1 MALAAEPN
9 VAEAFAAETRR
20 LMARRVPL
28 GVWFFVG
35 VVSFAG
41 LVELLYYP
49 ERLAGL
55 VSSFTAEMAICFAA
69 VLVSRQERFRPYI
82 IPLIVAGTLAI
93 AACITAYVIVEG
105 ASADAL
111 ALALIVFL
119 TGIALLYPW
128 GIRGQ
133 IPVLI
138 GTIAAYVVALAAG
151 VRGGLPL
158 PYGVAALLG
167 GGVTSVFGAWFLDLH
182 RRSIF
187 HQQALLERTREAES
201 AMLYEVTRTVTSTLD
216 LQQVLRLVSDGVLQ
230 ALGLDRLWLFWRE
243 APGGAVRG
251 LEATRSDAD
260 VRLTELAGDPER
272 WQTLLAATPPAGTE
286 VIVPGTAERA
296 VLEEHVPARL
306 LRMPLEF
313 RSELVGVIL
322 ADAERRTAVG
332 RRAPANLL
340 DVAATLG
347 NSAAMAIGN
356 ARLYALLAQHRGELS
371 RLSNKGLVVVEEIMR
386 RISRELHDGTCQAL
400 MAIKL
405 DLGVLERQ
413 LGDATRPRQLVRD
426 IRTQVFDVMHGVRQM
441 SHLIHPPVL
450 DDFGAVA
457 AIEAVAAKYRE
468 SAGLEVLLECADP
481 GMRFTPAVEL
491 LLFRVFQESLTNI
504 VKHASAARVDVRLA
518 IDDGAVVLEVADDGH
533 GFDAPAYFRSPPP
546 SAGLGLLGMRE
557 RVGHLGG
564 TFRIT
569 SRPGSGTRIV
579 VTVPAEP
586 VETAKLASA

>member
-1 MALAAEPN
+1 MALAAEPQ
-9 VAEAFAAETRR
+9 VAEAFAAESRR

-49 ERLAGL
+49 ERLGGL
-55 VSSFTAEMAICFAA
+55 VTSFAAEIVICFAA
-69 VLVSRQERFRPYI
+69 VLVSRQERFRRHI
-82 IPLIVAGTLAI
+82 IPLIVGGTLAI
-93 AACITAYVIVEG
+93 AACITAYVVVEG

-133 IPVLI
+133 IPVLV

-158 PYGVAALLG
+158 PYGIAALLG
-167 GGVTSVFGAWFLDLH
+167 GGVTSVFGASFLDLH

-230 ALGLDRLWLFWRE
+230 ALALDRLWLFWRE

-251 LEATRSDAD
+251 LEATRSGAD
-260 VRLTELAGDPER
+260 VRLNELAGDPER
-272 WQTLLAATPPAGTE
+272 WQALLAATPPSGAE
-286 VIVPGTAERA
+286 VVVPGTAERA
-296 VLEEHVPARL
+296 VLDADAPARL

-322 ADAERRTAVG
+322 ADAERRTALG
-332 RRAPANLL
+332 RRAPANLV

-356 ARLYALLAQHRGELS
+356 ARLYALLAQHRGELQ

-413 LGDATRPRQLVRD
+413 LGDATGR
-426 IRTQVFDVMHGVRQM
+426 
-441 SHLIHPPVL
+441 
-450 DDFGAVA
+450 
-457 AIEAVAAKYRE
+457 
-468 SAGLEVLLECADP
+468 
-481 GMRFTPAVEL
+481 
-491 LLFRVFQESLTNI
+491 
-504 VKHASAARVDVRLA
+504 
-518 IDDGAVVLEVADDGH
+518 
-533 GFDAPAYFRSPPP
+533 
-546 SAGLGLLGMRE
+546 
-557 RVGHLGG
+557 
-564 TFRIT
+564 
-569 SRPGSGTRIV
+569 
-579 VTVPAEP
+579 
-586 VETAKLASA
+586 